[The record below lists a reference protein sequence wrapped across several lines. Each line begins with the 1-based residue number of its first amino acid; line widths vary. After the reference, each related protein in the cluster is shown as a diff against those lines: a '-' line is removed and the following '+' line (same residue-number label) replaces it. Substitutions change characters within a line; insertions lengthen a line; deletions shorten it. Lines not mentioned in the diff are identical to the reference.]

1 MLLHDMR
8 EYTATVKLDR
18 QKRIT
23 IPKAIRD
30 EEELVPGDIIEV
42 VFRIKGKTGE
52 MEERGNADAQAP
64 ALAFA

>member
-1 MLLHDMR
+1 MR

-30 EEELVPGDIIEV
+30 KESLKPGDVVEV
-42 VFRIKGKTGE
+42 VIRVKEDILVEHGKAE
-52 MEERGNADAQAP
+52 AVP
-64 ALAFA
+64 AL